1 MLGVFHVRNLLY
13 EPPILQ
19 LQLLL
24 LVLKDEQLLPG
35 HGQLVVVPAAGGLV
49 GQGQVPGLL

>member
-1 MLGVFHVRNLLY
+1 MRNLLY

-49 GQGQVPGLL
+49 GQGQVPGLF